1 MIAHGE
7 QMSTKQILT
16 IFAIPLYCGYMA
28 SINISLPES
37 LLAFLK
43 DQVKKRG
50 YSTASEYM
58 RDLLRAA
65 AERKASAH
73 LEKLLLEGLESG
85 EGRIVDDAFWKEF
98 QRKTEAHR
106 SSKK

>member
-1 MIAHGE
+1 
-7 QMSTKQILT
+7 
-16 IFAIPLYCGYMA
+16 MA

-43 DQVKKRG
+43 EQVKKYG

-65 AERKASAH
+65 RERKANER
-73 LEKLLLEGLESG
+73 LDQLLLEGLESG
-85 EGRIVDDAFWKEF
+85 EGRVVDDEFWNEF
-98 QRKTEAHR
+98 RRKTAAQR
-106 SSKK
+106 SSKKR